1 MESASRPPN
10 AKAPQAEQAMGLVD
24 RQASWAQD
32 FVAGCLVGL
41 VGAGAA
47 WIGTGYGVG
56 TLGRMQP
63 GFFPVAVGAI
73 LASLGLALAIGAL
86 KRRPREPAG
95 AARVLETPD
104 WRGWGFIVA
113 GVAAFVGLGHH
124 GGLAPAS
131 FACVFISSLGDRT
144 TTWRQAFVLAGAIA
158 AIGSV
163 VFSIF
168 LKVQM
173 PIWTWGSPW

>member
-1 MESASRPPN
+1 MQR
-10 AKAPQAEQAMGLVD
+10 EQGIDLVD
-24 RQASWAQD
+24 QQASWAQD
-32 FVAGCLVGL
+32 FAAGCLVGL
-41 VGAGAA
+41 VGIGAA
-47 WIGTGYGVG
+47 WMGTSYGVG

-73 LASLGLALAIGAL
+73 LAAIGLTLIVGAL
-86 KRRPREPAG
+86 RRRPREAAG
-95 AARVLETPD
+95 PLRILENPD

-113 GVAAFVGLGHH
+113 GVVAFVVLGHR

-144 TTWRQAFVLAGAIA
+144 TTWKQAVALAGLIAIV
-158 AIGSV
+158 GSI
-163 VFSIF
+163 VFSLL

-173 PIWTWGSPW
+173 PIWTIGLAAWRLS